1 MVIRYKKAMTTQHT
15 IKVAIPFRIL
25 IIFLFTLASFSSIYS
40 QQTQEEYI
48 KKYAKGYSTQEFS
61 LKDDLG
67 VQLND
72 LAFWGYIHG
81 SETPHLVEYKIF
93 EYLAQHG
100 FKYLMPEI
108 GKAQAYFL
116 NEYLKTGDDQL
127 LYLVAYY
134 QGMRTPQDASIQFMD
149 KWQKIYALN
158 QTLPIKDRFVVLGV
172 EGTIAPYDPALA
184 VTYLAYIAPE
194 NSGIPMIDSLK
205 YFRHPEVLDISIISG
220 KPALELAI
228 ANKRALYDYVY
239 PNDSKYQFGRRFIA
253 YYLKNQAL
261 VDQAF
266 GVNNKE
272 VHDILIREDMQREK
286 ITYKNFKSDVLPL
299 LEKGEKVF
307 SVFGYAHVFQGPI
320 NKYEYIAGMIRKN
333 HPNVKTTTLLGVM
346 AKSSAL
352 KNRKLCKTEDIQG
365 PQGITFKGAEYC
377 GYTTSKSY
385 DGDGMFEK
393 LSGINSIQKIAGKKD
408 IVILPLIKENTPF
421 NTGSTFISYEKGGK
435 RWRPDESLS
444 TIDYIQYL
452 IYIQNSKANT
462 PVEEWVP

>member
-1 MVIRYKKAMTTQHT
+1 MKTQFKISATTQ
-15 IKVAIPFRIL
+15 
-25 IIFLFTLASFSSIYS
+25 TLATFLITLMSFSGIYC

-48 KKYAKGYSTQEFS
+48 RNYAKGYSKEAFY
-61 LKDDLG
+61 LDDDLG
-67 VQLND
+67 IQLND
-72 LAFWGYIHG
+72 LVFWGYIHG
-81 SETPHLVEYKIF
+81 SETPHLLEYKIF

-116 NEYLKTGDDQL
+116 NKYLKSGNEQF

-149 KWQKIYALN
+149 KWKKIYTLN
-158 QTLPIKDRFVVLGV
+158 QTLPEKDRFTVLGM
-172 EGTIAPYDPALA
+172 EGTLATYDPALA
-184 VTYLAYIAPE
+184 ITYLAYLAPE
-194 NSGIPMIDSLK
+194 ASDIPMIDSLS
-205 YFRHPEVLDISIISG
+205 YFRNPEVLNINIVSG

-228 ANKRALYDYVY
+228 ANKRATYDYVY
-239 PNDSKYQFGRRFIA
+239 PYDSKYQFGRRFIT
-253 YYLKNQAL
+253 YYLNNQDL

-266 GVNNKE
+266 GSNKHL
-272 VHDILIREDMQREK
+272 VQSLLIRENMQREK
-286 ITYKNFKSDVLPL
+286 IIYKNFKNDVLPL

-307 SVFGYAHVFQGPI
+307 SVYGYAHVFQGPI
-320 NKYEYIAGMIRKN
+320 NMYDYIAGMIKKN
-333 HPNVKTTTLLGVM
+333 HQNVRTATILGIM

-352 KNRKLCKTEDIQG
+352 KDRKLCKTEDIQG
-365 PQGITFKGAEYC
+365 LQGITFKGAEYC
-377 GYTTSKSY
+377 GYTTSKSF
-385 DGDGMFEK
+385 DGDGLFEK
-393 LSGINSIQKIAGKKD
+393 LSGLSSIQKVADKKD
-408 IVILPLIKENTPF
+408 VVILPLTKRNTPF
-421 NTGSTFISYEKGGK
+421 NSGLTFISYDKGGK